1 MTSED
6 LSKQLTN
13 RLEDEEFT
21 VFEKARVIG
30 SRALQLAQGAK
41 TLLKLSKKEQE
52 ALGYNPIDI
61 AKMEFEK
68 GVIPISIHRVSP
80 DNIKKD

>member
-21 VFEKARVIG
+21 VFEKARIIG

-41 TLLKLSKKEQE
+41 TLLKISKKDQE
-52 ALGYNPIDI
+52 VLGFNPIDI
-61 AKMEFEK
+61 AKREFEE
-68 GVIPISIHRVSP
+68 GIIPISIHRTMPVP
-80 DNIKKD
+80 MKRV

>member
-13 RLEDEEFT
+13 RLEDEDFT
-21 VFEKARVIG
+21 VFEKARIIG

-41 TLLKLSKKEQE
+41 TLLKISAKDQE
-52 ALGYNPIDI
+52 ALGFNPIDI
-61 AKMEFEK
+61 AKKEFED
-68 GVIPISIHRVSP
+68 GVIPISIQRVDP
-80 DNIKKD
+80 VPLKRN

>member
-13 RLEDEEFT
+13 HLEDDEFT
-21 VFEKARVIG
+21 VFEKARIIG

-41 TLLKLSKKEQE
+41 TFLKMTKKEQE
-52 ALGYNPIDI
+52 SLGFNPIDI
-61 AKMEFEK
+61 AKKEFEK
-68 GVIPISIHRVSP
+68 GVIPISVIRSFP
-80 DNIKKD
+80 ASTRE